1 MPRTVVTYYSE
12 TDLLLH
18 PDVYGRAYSI
28 LPGYRREKAD
38 SFVFAK
44 DKALSVGVWLLLRR
58 ALEDL
63 GEDPDKIRINYLKNG
78 KPVLEGSDIQF
89 NLSHSEHRVMCSVSD
104 IDLGCDV
111 EHIEPIDMDIAR
123 RYFFGSEYETISS
136 SEDREGMFYRFWTLK
151 ESFMKA
157 TGLGFE
163 LPLDSF
169 CIRLGERISVDQ
181 TVDGKDYSFKEYH
194 TNDGYRYAVCSLND
208 DFIPEMEHIDLAKYL
223 QSLHIS

>member
-111 EHIEPIDMDIAR
+111 EHIQPIDMDIAR
-123 RYFFGSEYETISS
+123 RYFFGSEYGTISS
-136 SEDREGMFYRFWTLK
+136 ADDRDDMFYRFWTLK

-169 CIRLGERISVDQ
+169 CIHLGEDISVDQ
-181 TVDGKDYSFKEYH
+181 TVDGNVYHFKEYDM
-194 TNDGYRYAVCSLND
+194 NDGYRYAVCSLAE
-208 DFIPEMEHIDLAKYL
+208 DFSPKMEYVDLAKY
-223 QSLHIS
+223 S